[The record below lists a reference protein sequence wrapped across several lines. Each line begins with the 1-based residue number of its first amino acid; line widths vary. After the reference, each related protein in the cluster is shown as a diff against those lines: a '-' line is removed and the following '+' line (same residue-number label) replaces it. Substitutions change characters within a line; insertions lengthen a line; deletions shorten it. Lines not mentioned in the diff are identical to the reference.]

1 MGKIMGVAGKV
12 LVGLVL
18 FTTFALNIGI
28 VYLLF
33 TPDTFPKPIHLTYP
47 GSGTVSGDS
56 EAAAATSSATA
67 EDETHAEEEESAMPE
82 IKAEVL
88 PGQGIMI
95 NTGTKVI
102 NLADP
107 TGRKYL
113 RTTVVLE
120 FAPEGFEY
128 YSLPAEEQELYLTT
142 FTEELNERMP
152 IINDCITTILSSK
165 TFEDVYTM
173 EGKDILRVELVDAL
187 NERMPEHEIIY
198 AYFTEFVVQ

>member
-1 MGKIMGVAGKV
+1 MGKIMGIIGKV

-18 FTTFALNIGI
+18 FTTFALNLGI

-47 GSGTVSGDS
+47 GSGAESGATE
-56 EAAAATSSATA
+56 EAVVSSAA
-67 EDETHAEEEESAMPE
+67 VEQETESGNEVASVPE
-82 IKAEVL
+82 PRIEVL

-120 FAPEGFEY
+120 FAPEDYEY
-128 YSLPAEEQELYLTT
+128 YSITAEEQEVYLTT
-142 FTEELNERMP
+142 FIEELNARMP

-187 NERMPEHEIIY
+187 NERMPEHVIIY